1 MPALKI
7 NVAISLSLTK
17 MVYSSILFFKVQ
29 LYTCLLM
36 KGNLID
42 RDAVDTWDTS
52 DKVETVHHRI
62 SKLNPCIFSTPA
74 ALTKKSPR
82 NSSGVYLRQCHP
94 KRRFQS
100 ANF

>member
-1 MPALKI
+1 MSALKI

-17 MVYSSILFFKVQ
+17 MVYSSILFLKVQ
-29 LYTCLLM
+29 PYTCLLM

-62 SKLNPCIFSTPA
+62 SKLNPCIFSTPI
-74 ALTKKSPR
+74 P
-82 NSSGVYLRQCHP
+82 P
-94 KRRFQS
+94 
-100 ANF
+100 